1 MRASSEE
8 VSAQN
13 TRSIQEMFR
22 DIAPRYDIVN
32 TVLSLGVHYRWKNRL
47 IRWSGAGIGDS
58 VLDCA
63 SGTGDLA
70 FGFERI
76 VGPEGKVL
84 GTDFCEPM
92 LAIARLK
99 ATERRSIARFEFA
112 DVMRLP
118 YEDGEFS
125 VVSIS
130 FGIRNVSDPV
140 QGLRE
145 LGRVVRPGGRVMVLE
160 FGQPSGTFWGWIYA
174 FYSSQVLPRIGGWI
188 SGQRKAYRYLES
200 SSRTFPCGEK
210 FLSLARQAGF
220 AGELRYVPLFGGIAY
235 LYQLQRVVN

>member
-70 FGFERI
+70 APKQLRDLHI
-76 VGPEGKVL
+76 
-84 GTDFCEPM
+84 
-92 LAIARLK
+92 RLN
-99 ATERRSIARFEFA
+99 
-112 DVMRLP
+112 LP
-118 YEDGEFS
+118 QS
-125 VVSIS
+125 
-130 FGIRNVSDPV
+130 
-140 QGLRE
+140 
-145 LGRVVRPGGRVMVLE
+145 
-160 FGQPSGTFWGWIYA
+160 
-174 FYSSQVLPRIGGWI
+174 
-188 SGQRKAYRYLES
+188 
-200 SSRTFPCGEK
+200 
-210 FLSLARQAGF
+210 
-220 AGELRYVPLFGGIAY
+220 
-235 LYQLQRVVN
+235 